1 MNSFARARGG
11 GRGMLF
17 DHIGGSREI
26 SKKSRRGRF
35 STARCACG
43 KIPD

>member
-17 DHIGGSREI
+17 DHIGGGREI
-26 SKKSRRGRF
+26 SKKPLSPFFDRARRMR
-35 STARCACG
+35 
-43 KIPD
+43 